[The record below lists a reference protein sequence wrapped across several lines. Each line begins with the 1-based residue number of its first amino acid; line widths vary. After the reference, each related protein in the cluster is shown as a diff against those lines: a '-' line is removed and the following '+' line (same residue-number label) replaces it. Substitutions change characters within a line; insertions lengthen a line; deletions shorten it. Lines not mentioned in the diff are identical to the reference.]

1 MNKKHLI
8 LTLALVAAFSAGT
21 ATALQHQ
28 NYVSNNVSVAADDT
42 KTALTVADVN
52 FTNYAGFAG
61 NCIAIGFNVQSFG
74 LADWTQLT
82 DPDTQVSKL
91 QLTASDGT
99 PLDIT
104 VIDSQGAYVMINRTG
119 SYEGPSVGTILTI
132 KAGFTVGD
140 YVVEEDVS
148 YQYATANTPWVLY
161 TDELPTPGQD
171 PVVPQKQAVTV
182 KDVNF
187 TNYAGFAGN
196 CVAIGF
202 NVDTLGLA
210 DWTQL
215 TDTET
220 QLSKLEMKDKD
231 GEPVEI
237 TAVDSQGAYVMINR
251 TGSYEGPSVGTIL
264 TIKAGFTVGDY
275 VVEEDAY
282 FKYSTENTP
291 WSIYDPNDPE
301 IDLEFG
307 EGTGLNNDLTWSCPA
322 MIFSFNTTKTF
333 GMYQSAE
340 TLDKIIYTN
349 AYGEN
354 VAIRDFIHVG
364 QNNFLFR
371 WTADGAE
378 PIYAMVGDKVT
389 FKAGFA
395 LAGNEKL
402 PEDVTFVVTNAA
414 AQGQIMRYTADCDPV
429 GLAITTSADYS
440 QITVGA
446 NAQMTYAL
454 ESGYGT
460 AKFTS
465 SDEAIATVTKDGLV
479 TGVAE
484 GTVTITATIGS
495 LTDTFEMTILPASPI
510 VGVEIV
516 SPYTVWVPQNET
528 FALPADF
535 KAHVKFENGQY
546 GSAFDFTE
554 DNCVIGSVDTATLG
568 SKTATLTVTYQG
580 EQYTVDV
587 DVNVYEI
594 GDVSVKEV
602 AIVDWFVYAIFIQYP
617 DSTANTANIT
627 STDACDSVF
636 DHITYRR
643 EDGTDVPITGGYI
656 LGGGNICIM
665 PFGGESLNED
675 NYNNYY
681 LAGDVLKLAQGMK
694 IWMWTGEKKNT
705 GSDNNAIAEG
715 TGMYI
720 CEGILQHDIEYRYD
734 GNVWGVYVEYTDIQA
749 GETDITV
756 EAGKSVSSGVTRLP
770 ANATTGTFTYV
781 SSDESIAT
789 VNSRGVIKGLK
800 EGTCT
805 ITVTLDG
812 GLAGAKTVTLNV
824 TVTDKIVGLDIT
836 PATLTVKKGK
846 TPDISGLSATF
857 KWASGKAG
865 EAVDL
870 TNATLLGYDSE
881 TLGEQTVV
889 LSVSVDGTTYTGTL
903 TVVVEESGCGSVTLS
918 VVAPVMLLG
927 AGWIVSKKR
936 RK

>member
-52 FTNYAGFAG
+52 FTNYAGWAG
-61 NCIAIGFNVQSFG
+61 YCVAIGFNVDTLG
-74 LADWTQLT
+74 LADWTKLT

-140 YVVEEDVS
+140 YVVE
-148 YQYATANTPWVLY
+148 
-161 TDELPTPGQD
+161 
-171 PVVPQKQAVTV
+171 
-182 KDVNF
+182 KD
-187 TNYAGFAGN
+187 T
-196 CVAIGF
+196 
-202 NVDTLGLA
+202 
-210 DWTQL
+210 
-215 TDTET
+215 
-220 QLSKLEMKDKD
+220 
-231 GEPVEI
+231 
-237 TAVDSQGAYVMINR
+237 
-251 TGSYEGPSVGTIL
+251 
-264 TIKAGFTVGDY
+264 
-275 VVEEDAY
+275 Y
-282 FKYSTENTP
+282 FKYSAENTP
-291 WSIYDPNDPE
+291 WSVYDPNDPE

-307 EGTGLNNDLTWSCPA
+307 EGTGLLNDLTWSCPA

-602 AIVDWFVYAIFIQYP
+602 AIVDWFAYAIFIQYP

-665 PFGGESLNED
+665 PFGGEGLNED

-756 EAGKSVSSGVTRLP
+756 EAGKSVSSSVTRLP

-889 LSVSVDGTTYTGTL
+889 LSVSVGGTTYTGTL
-903 TVVVEESGCGSVTLS
+903 TVVVEEKSSGCRSVTLG
-918 VVAPVMLLG
+918 VIAPVMLLG
-927 AGWIVSKKR
+927 AGLVIDKKR

>member
-42 KTALTVADVN
+42 KTALTVVDVN
-52 FTNYAGFAG
+52 YSSNFLGGYGECF
-61 NCIAIGFNVQSFG
+61 CIGFGSTDLG
-74 LADWTQLT
+74 LGYWEAI
-82 DPDTQVSKL
+82 DTQGKVSL
-91 QLTASDGT
+91 IGSDGT
-99 PLDIT
+99 EKT
-104 VIDSQGAYVMINRTG
+104 VSAFESCGSSVVVNRGQSYVC
-119 SYEGPSVGTILTI
+119 SVGDIITL
-132 KAGFTVGD
+132 KAGLIIGEF
-140 YVVEEDVS
+140 EIKEDVS

-161 TDELPTPGQD
+161 TD
-171 PVVPQKQAVTV
+171 
-182 KDVNF
+182 
-187 TNYAGFAGN
+187 
-196 CVAIGF
+196 
-202 NVDTLGLA
+202 
-210 DWTQL
+210 
-215 TDTET
+215 
-220 QLSKLEMKDKD
+220 
-231 GEPVEI
+231 
-237 TAVDSQGAYVMINR
+237 
-251 TGSYEGPSVGTIL
+251 
-264 TIKAGFTVGDY
+264 
-275 VVEEDAY
+275 
-282 FKYSTENTP
+282 
-291 WSIYDPNDPE
+291 DPNDPE

-602 AIVDWFVYAIFIQYP
+602 AIVDWFAYAIFIQYP

-656 LGGGNICIM
+656 LSGGNICIT
-665 PFGGESLNED
+665 PFGGEGLNED

-756 EAGKSVSSGVTRLP
+756 EAGKSVSSSVTRLP

-889 LSVSVDGTTYTGTL
+889 LSVSVGGTTYTGTL
-903 TVVVEESGCGSVTLS
+903 TVVVEEKSSGCRSVTLG
-918 VVAPVMLLG
+918 VIAPVMLLG
-927 AGWIVSKKR
+927 AGLVIDKKR